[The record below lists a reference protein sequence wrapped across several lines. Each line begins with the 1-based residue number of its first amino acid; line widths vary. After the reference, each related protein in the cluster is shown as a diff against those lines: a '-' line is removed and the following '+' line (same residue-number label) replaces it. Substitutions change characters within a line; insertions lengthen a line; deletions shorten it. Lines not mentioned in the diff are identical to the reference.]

1 MRSLFEKNL
10 LRVKREL
17 TDLKT
22 AHKRGLG
29 TVKFFKYT
37 VTFTASLSGTAL
49 YYVKAGIKSGEPQ
62 RPYVQASSK
71 SSRGDY
77 ATFEYD
83 ITSGTSEVEVIIESW
98 RQNHTIT
105 CEIISSSELENVRFD
120 HAEPL

>member
-10 LRVKREL
+10 MRMKSEL

-37 VTFTASLSGTAL
+37 VQFTASLSGTAL
-49 YYVKAGIKSGEPQ
+49 YYIVANIKSGEPQ
-62 RPYVQASSK
+62 RPYIQASSK

-77 ATFEYD
+77 ACFEYD
-83 ITSGTSEVEVIIESW
+83 MTSGTSTIQVVIESW
-98 RQNHTIT
+98 EINHTIT

-120 HAEPL
+120 HAQPL